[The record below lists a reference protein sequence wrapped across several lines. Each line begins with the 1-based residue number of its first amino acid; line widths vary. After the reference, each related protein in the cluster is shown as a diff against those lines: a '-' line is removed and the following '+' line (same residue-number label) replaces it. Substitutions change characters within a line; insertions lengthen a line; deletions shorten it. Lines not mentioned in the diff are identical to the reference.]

1 MYLRVKRFRNKDGSV
16 REYLY
21 IVKGVRVNGKPRQ
34 KVVAYLG
41 RLDELRKEGSIDSLV
56 RGLARYAERVEVVD
70 LARDLLCREAKVYG
84 PVLVFR
90 RLWEEL
96 GLKEFLSRY
105 VAERGYGFDV
115 VSAIFAM
122 VLNRI
127 LAPCSKLGVSRWIE
141 EVEDP
146 SFSELKLHHFYRALD
161 VLWENKERLEA
172 DLFRRRR
179 DLFSQE
185 VDLVLFDTTTV
196 SFQGE
201 GPEGL
206 AEYGYS
212 RDKRP
217 DLRQIVVG
225 VALTKGGVP
234 IAHEVFPG
242 ATSDLKS
249 FARVISSLRE
259 RFPIGKVIVVSDRGT
274 VSARNLSLLSELG
287 LSYIV
292 GVRMRRMREVGEVL
306 SRAGRY
312 RKVTENLKVKEVRH
326 NGKRYIV
333 CLNEEEAKRD
343 REARE
348 EMVAQLREKL
358 SRGGVKELVG
368 NRGYRR
374 FLKVKGAEV
383 GIDEE
388 ALKREARYDGKYVLL
403 TDTDLPAEEVA
414 LAYKGLWRVEAA
426 FRELKSQLELAPI
439 YHWTEPRV
447 RAHVCVC
454 FLAFLLEVELERRL
468 KELGV
473 GASFREVLRDLVKL
487 KAVHLEVKGKPY
499 TVRTELSGQAYQA
512 FRAAGVA
519 VPPRVVE
526 GVVGTSA

>member
-1 MYLRVKRFRNKDGSV
+1 MDV
-16 REYLY
+16 
-21 IVKGVRVNGKPRQ
+21 
-34 KVVAYLG
+34 
-41 RLDELRKEGSIDSLV
+41 
-56 RGLARYAERVEVVD
+56 
-70 LARDLLCREAKVYG
+70 ARDLLCLSAKEYG

-90 RLWEEL
+90 RLWGEL
-96 GLKEFLSRY
+96 GLEGFLRGY

-122 VLNRI
+122 VLNRL

-141 EVEDP
+141 EVEEP
-146 SFSELKLHHFYRALD
+146 SFAGLCLHHFYRALD
-161 VLWENKERLEA
+161 VLWEHKERLEE

-185 VDLVLFDTTTV
+185 VDLVFFDTTTV

-212 RDKRP
+212 RDRRP

-225 VALTKGGVP
+225 VAMTREGVP

-242 ATSDLKS
+242 ATSDVRS
-249 FARVISSLRE
+249 FARVVSSLKE
-259 RFPIGKVIVVSDRGT
+259 RFPIGRVIVVSDRGT
-274 VSARNLSLLSELG
+274 VSEGNLELLSKLG

-292 GVRMRRMREVGEVL
+292 GVRMRRVREVAEGVL
-306 SRAGRY
+306 SRPGRY
-312 RKVTENLKVKEVRH
+312 RVVADNLKVKEVRH
-326 NGKRYIV
+326 QGKRYIV
-333 CLNEEEAKRD
+333 CLNEEEAE
-343 REARE
+343 RERKARE
-348 EMVAQLREKL
+348 ELVARLEEKL
-358 SRGGVKELVG
+358 ARGGLKGLVG

-374 FLKVKGAEV
+374 FLKVRGAEV
-383 GIDEE
+383 EIDED
-388 ALKREARYDGKYVLL
+388 ALRREARYDGKYVLL

-414 LAYKGLWRVEAA
+414 LAYKGLWQVEAA
-426 FRELKSQLELAPI
+426 FRELKDQLELGPI
-439 YHWTEPRV
+439 YHWTEVRV

-454 FLAFLLEVELERRL
+454 FLAFLLEVELGRRL

-473 GASFREVLRDLVKL
+473 EVSFREVLRDLGRV
-487 KAVHLEVKGKPY
+487 KAVRLEIKGKPY
-499 TVRTELSGQAYQA
+499 LVRTELTGHAYQA

-526 GVVGTSA
+526 GVVGTPA